1 MTCENKLNLK
11 KIKSLIYQIHEPHFK
26 RSRAAY
32 GQWPPLLNST
42 DKDTSITTESGTGS
56 ANLESQGCL
65 SAQSILCALPTPED
79 EDLNKQQ
86 PALNNLTTTTN
97 QHCH

>member
-56 ANLESQGCL
+56 ADLESQGCL

-79 EDLNKQQ
+79 EDLNRGSS
-86 PALNNLTTTTN
+86 N
-97 QHCH
+97 QHSTT